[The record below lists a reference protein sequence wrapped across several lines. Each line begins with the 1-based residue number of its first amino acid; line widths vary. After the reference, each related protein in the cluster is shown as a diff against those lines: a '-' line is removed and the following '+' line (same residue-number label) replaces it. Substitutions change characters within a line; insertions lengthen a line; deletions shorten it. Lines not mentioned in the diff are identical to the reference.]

1 VDLHIGNGAKVV
13 ALVVETY
20 NLTLPSGMLLDLD
33 NCYFVLVL
41 IRSIVSISYLDLNRF
56 KFIIETK
63 YYSFYNNDVHYGSG
77 NYINSLYELNL
88 EIPTFN
94 INIKRNKLD
103 NPYPSY
109 LWYCSLGHINE
120 IRITKLHK
128 EGYFDPFVMNHM
140 ILVNLVYWVR

>member
-63 YYSFYNNDVHYGSG
+63 YYSFYNNDVHYG
-77 NYINSLYELNL
+77 
-88 EIPTFN
+88 
-94 INIKRNKLD
+94 
-103 NPYPSY
+103 
-109 LWYCSLGHINE
+109 
-120 IRITKLHK
+120 
-128 EGYFDPFVMNHM
+128 
-140 ILVNLVYWVR
+140 